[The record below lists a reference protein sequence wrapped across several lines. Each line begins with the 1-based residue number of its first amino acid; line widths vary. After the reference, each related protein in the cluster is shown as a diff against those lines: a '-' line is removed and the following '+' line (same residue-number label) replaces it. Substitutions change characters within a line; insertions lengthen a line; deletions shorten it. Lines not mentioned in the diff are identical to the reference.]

1 MPRKT
6 LRMLL
11 MAIVAVL
18 ALGSFAEAAA
28 AKKVVRHRTK
38 HSTRVS
44 SAQRGQTQA
53 KKGVA
58 RRHKNKKSK
67 KKITAAKKTNVKAKK
82 KPTTKPR

>member
-67 KKITAAKKTNVKAKK
+67 KITAAKKTNVKAKK